1 MAEDTSGGGRGWP
14 WMRIVLVLSL
24 ALNLLIA
31 GVVAGALLRGP
42 LHDPDRRPAL
52 ADLGFG
58 PFVEALPR
66 RERIAVARDLRREA
80 GAFRENRA
88 ELRRQFGRLVELLK
102 AEPYDAGAV
111 EELVARQQTKLME
124 RQSLGRK
131 ILLQRLAEM
140 APAERAAYADRLAQL
155 LRHRG
160 PPHDRR

>member
-1 MAEDTSGGGRGWP
+1 MAEDTSGARRGWP
-14 WMRIVLVLSL
+14 WMRIVLVISL

-42 LHDPDRRPAL
+42 LQDPDRRPAL

-66 RERIAVARDLRREA
+66 GERIAVARDLRREA

-88 ELRRQFGRLVELLK
+88 ELRRQFRRLVELLK

-111 EELVARQQTKLME
+111 ERLVTSQQTKLME
-124 RQSLGRK
+124 RQSLGRE

-140 APAERAAYADRLAQL
+140 APEERAAYADRLARL
-155 LRHRG
+155 LRHHG
-160 PPHDRR
+160 PPPDRR